1 LKKEIPHTAKKDVAV
16 TKFALKQHVYVYC
29 TTRPTDANTSKRHN
43 KHKQAAQQRARGV
56 RKPNPKKET
65 KTKQTTLLYSTLLY
79 SKQSSQFKKNTLRY
93 LTTQIYR
100 PL

>member
-43 KHKQAAQQRARGV
+43 KQQTQTGST
-56 RKPNPKKET
+56 T
-65 KTKQTTLLYSTLLY
+65 K
-79 SKQSSQFKKNTLRY
+79 SKRSA
-93 LTTQIYR
+93 
-100 PL
+100 